1 MTTGED
7 EERGSSNLRG
17 WLSDVYFHALA
28 QGQADKLAI
37 RLGAKA
43 TVTDPA
49 FGHADGLTEIA
60 ALLEKQ
66 AAWLGAHKAEFR
78 HARFTSGADRDVT
91 EGTVRYDASGTG
103 AGNAGNAGKGKR
115 IEFPVAIVAER
126 RRAREVD
133 VRLYFPVATLGEG
146 HEPAMPAA
154 VPGDGAIAPEASAL
168 LLALNSADE
177 SALRVELEKT
187 ATYVDPAGQ
196 THQGDDIHTA
206 LLAPNRSGAVFHP
219 VGSAD
224 DGRVAAVEGNWRSG
238 GGEGVTETFVGPGL
252 WVFERGDGGLVSRVR
267 LYGSRG

>member
-1 MTTGED
+1 MRHNDLGG
-7 EERGSSNLRG
+7 RRRAGSSNLRG

-49 FGHADGLTEIA
+49 FGRADGLAAIT

-66 AAWLGAHKAEFR
+66 ATWLGAHKAEFR

-91 EGTVRYDASGTG
+91 EGMVRYDEHGSGPTR
-103 AGNAGNAGKGKR
+103 GKR

-133 VRLYFPVATLGEG
+133 VRLYFPAATLGEG
-146 HEPAMPAA
+146 HALPAPQP
-154 VPGDGAIAPEASAL
+154 VPGDAAIAPEARAM

-177 SALRVELEKT
+177 SALRVELERG
-187 ATYVDPAGQ
+187 ATFVDPSGAI
-196 THQGDDIHTA
+196 HQGDDIHA
-206 LLAPNRSGAVFHP
+206 RLLAPNRSGVVFHP
-219 VGSAD
+219 AGSAD
-224 DGRVAAVEGNWRSG
+224 DGRVAAIEGNWR
-238 GGEGVTETFVGPGL
+238 GEGDSFAGAGL

-267 LYGSRG
+267 LYGSRS

>member
-1 MTTGED
+1 MTSGDD

-37 RLGAKA
+37 RLGSKA

-49 FGHADGLTEIA
+49 FGRAEGLGPIT

-91 EGTVRYDASGTG
+91 EGVVRHDDSGTAG
-103 AGNAGNAGKGKR
+103 ARGKR
-115 IEFPVAIVAER
+115 VEFPVAIVAER

-133 VRLYFPVATLGEG
+133 VRLYFPAETLGEG
-146 HEPAMPAA
+146 RELPAPLA
-154 VPGDGAIAPEASAL
+154 VPGDAAIAPEARAL

-177 SALRVELEKT
+177 SALRVELELS
-187 ATYVDPAGQ
+187 ATYVDPSGQ
-196 THQGDDIHTA
+196 THQGDDIHGK
-206 LLAPNRSGAVFHP
+206 LLAPNRSGVVFHP

-224 DGRVAAVEGNWRSG
+224 DGRVAAVEGNWRDGDSFAG
-238 GGEGVTETFVGPGL
+238 AGL
-252 WVFERGDGGLVSRVR
+252 WVFERGDGGLVSRIR
-267 LYGSRG
+267 LYGSRT

>member
-1 MTTGED
+1 MTSGD
-7 EERGSSNLRG
+7 DDERGSSNLRG

-49 FGHADGLTEIA
+49 FGRADGLEAIGV
-60 ALLEKQ
+60 LLEKQ

-91 EGTVRYDASGTG
+91 EGMVRYDASGPG
-103 AGNAGNAGKGKR
+103 AAKGKR
-115 IEFPVAIVAER
+115 SELPVAIVAER

-133 VRLYFPVATLGEG
+133 VRLYFPAEVLGEG
-146 HEPAMPAA
+146 HEQALPAA
-154 VPGDGAIAPEASAL
+154 VPGDGAIAPEARAL

-196 THQGDDIHTA
+196 THQGDDIHTQ
-206 LLAPNRSGAVFHP
+206 LLAPNRSGVVFHP

-238 GGEGVTETFVGPGL
+238 GGDGVTETFVGPGL

>member
-1 MTTGED
+1 MTSGDD

-49 FGHADGLTEIA
+49 FGRAEGLGPITV
-60 ALLEKQ
+60 LLEKQ
-66 AAWLGAHKAEFR
+66 AAWLGARKAEFR

-91 EGTVRYDASGTG
+91 EGMVRYDAGGEG
-103 AGNAGNAGKGKR
+103 ASRGKR
-115 IEFPVAIVAER
+115 VEFPVAIVAER

-133 VRLYFPVATLGEG
+133 VRLYFPAATLGEG
-146 HEPAMPAA
+146 LELPAPAA
-154 VPGDGAIAPEASAL
+154 IPGDAAIAPEARAL

-177 SALRVELEKT
+177 SALRTELEGS

-196 THQGDDIHTA
+196 VHQGEDIHA
-206 LLAPNRSGAVFHP
+206 RLLAPNRSGVVFHP
-219 VGSAD
+219 AGSAD
-224 DGRVAAVEGNWRSG
+224 DGRVAAVEGNWRDG
-238 GGEGVTETFVGPGL
+238 ATFAGPGL
-252 WVFERGDGGLVSRVR
+252 WVFERGDGGLVSRIR
-267 LYGSRG
+267 LYGSRT

>member
-1 MTTGED
+1 MTSGDD

-49 FGHADGLTEIA
+49 FGRAEGLEAIT

-66 AAWLGAHKAEFR
+66 AAWLGARKAEFR

-91 EGTVRYDASGTG
+91 EGVVRYDASG
-103 AGNAGNAGKGKR
+103 AAAKAKR
-115 IEFPVAIVAER
+115 LEFPVAIVAER

-133 VRLYFPVATLGEG
+133 VRLYFPAATLGEG
-146 HEPAMPAA
+146 RELPAPVV
-154 VPGDGAIAPEASAL
+154 VPGDAAIAPEARAL

-177 SALRVELEKT
+177 SALRTELEVA
-187 ATYVDPAGQ
+187 ATYVDPGGQ
-196 THQGDDIHTA
+196 THEGDDIHGK
-206 LLAPNRSGAVFHP
+206 LLAPNRSGVVFHP

-224 DGRVAAVEGNWRSG
+224 DGRVAAVEGNWR
-238 GGEGVTETFVGPGL
+238 GEGDSFAGSGL
-252 WVFERGDGGLVSRVR
+252 WVFERGDGGLVSRIR
-267 LYGSRG
+267 RYGSRT

>member
-1 MTTGED
+1 MTSGDD

-28 QGQADKLAI
+28 QGQADKLAV

-49 FGHADGLTEIA
+49 FGRAEGLGPIT
-60 ALLEKQ
+60 ALLGKQ

-91 EGTVRYDASGTG
+91 EGVVRYEDDGGSAKAGASATR
-103 AGNAGNAGKGKR
+103 GKR
-115 IEFPVAIVAER
+115 LELPVAIVAER

-133 VRLYFPVATLGEG
+133 VRLYFPAATLGAG
-146 HEPAMPAA
+146 AALAVAVA
-154 VPGDGAIAPEASAL
+154 VPGDAAIAPEARAL

-177 SALRVELEKT
+177 SALRVELEGA
-187 ATYVDPAGQ
+187 ATYVDPSGQ
-196 THQGDDIHTA
+196 THEGDDIHA
-206 LLAPNRSGAVFHP
+206 RLLAPNRSGVVFHP
-219 VGSAD
+219 AGSAD
-224 DGRVAAVEGNWRSG
+224 DGRVAAVEGNWR
-238 GGEGVTETFVGPGL
+238 GEGDTFAGPGL
-252 WVFERGDGGLVSRVR
+252 WVFERGDGGLVSRIR